1 MDVVGNTILILSV
14 VAILL
19 ALTWGGTVHAWSS
32 WRTIVPLVL
41 GFVGLLAFL
50 GYEATPLVKE
60 PTMPM
65 RLFTNRTSS
74 ATFVLSFI
82 PGMLLFWVCY
92 FLPVYFQA
100 VLDASP
106 TRSGVMLFPIATT
119 TVPFGVLAGILI
131 TVTGHYRAFHFLG
144 FGLMT
149 VACGLF
155 TLLDQHSSTGEWVG
169 FQLLFGVGAGIVF
182 TSCLP
187 AILAALP
194 ESEVA
199 TATATWTFLCSFGSI
214 WGTAIP
220 SAIFNSRVNALAG
233 RVPDAAVRA
242 LLVDGGAY
250 ERAAFLRS
258 WALRPSVRRIVLGI
272 YIDSLRTVW
281 QVSIAFAGIGIPIA
295 LLVKGLKLREELNT
309 EFGLEE
315 KKDQPRSQG

>member
-1 MDVVGNTILILSV
+1 MDIVGNTILILSV

-19 ALTWGGTVHAWSS
+19 ALAWGGTVHAWSS

-60 PTMPM
+60 PTMPILLGLLLPP
-65 RLFTNRTSS
+65 RLF
-74 ATFVLSFI
+74 
-82 PGMLLFWVCY
+82 PGGAGCVADAFGSDA
-92 FLPVYFQA
+92 LPHRNHHGA
-100 VLDASP
+100 LWC
-106 TRSGVMLFPIATT
+106 
-119 TVPFGVLAGILI
+119 
-131 TVTGHYRAFHFLG
+131 
-144 FGLMT
+144 
-149 VACGLF
+149 ACGDPHHRHR
-155 TLLDQHSSTGEWVG
+155 TLPRVPLPRFRADDRG
-169 FQLLFGVGAGIVF
+169 LLSLHPARPALVHGGVGGIPATVRRRRRHRLHQLFAGD
-182 TSCLP
+182 P
-187 AILAALP
+187 GGAA

-199 TATATWTFLCSFGSI
+199 TAAATWTFLCSFSSI